1 MKNLSTPHSPHSY
14 KGGDFVSSQSA
25 NAILAKARAMYG
37 KCLKEADYQGL
48 LNCKSVT
55 EIAAYLKQRTAYSS
69 AISGMNEN
77 EIHRGQLETKLRQ
90 ELYFD
95 LFALSRYAHE
105 DTLAF
110 SDFVISK
117 MEIEQIIKCL
127 MLVNIGKPEEY
138 VYSMPL
144 SLDKFAKISLEALA
158 GVRSYSDM
166 LDALKGSP
174 YYSVLLQFSPKDN
187 ERINITYIEIAL
199 ENKSYEKAIETI
211 QNGKHKSDKKELLDI
226 FSSMLDIENM
236 SRIIRLKKYYGFS
249 EEEIMPMLIP
259 YGRLSQKMLSE
270 LCKAENVDKIFD
282 ILKNTY
288 IGRLISKLRY
298 NEQNQMADVMI
309 YNYCCHHLR
318 LSPNPTIVMISYIYL
333 REIELKNIVN
343 LIEAARYS
351 LPADEKAKLL
361 IK

>member
-1 MKNLSTPHSPHSY
+1 M
-14 KGGDFVSSQSA
+14 SSQSA

-144 SLDKFAKISLEALA
+144 SLRERL
-158 GVRSYSDM
+158 
-166 LDALKGSP
+166 
-174 YYSVLLQFSPKDN
+174 FS
-187 ERINITYIEIAL
+187 
-199 ENKSYEKAIETI
+199 
-211 QNGKHKSDKKELLDI
+211 
-226 FSSMLDIENM
+226 
-236 SRIIRLKKYYGFS
+236 
-249 EEEIMPMLIP
+249 
-259 YGRLSQKMLSE
+259 
-270 LCKAENVDKIFD
+270 
-282 ILKNTY
+282 
-288 IGRLISKLRY
+288 
-298 NEQNQMADVMI
+298 
-309 YNYCCHHLR
+309 
-318 LSPNPTIVMISYIYL
+318 
-333 REIELKNIVN
+333 
-343 LIEAARYS
+343 
-351 LPADEKAKLL
+351 
-361 IK
+361 

>member
-1 MKNLSTPHSPHSY
+1 M
-14 KGGDFVSSQSA
+14 SSQSA

-77 EIHRGQLETKLRQ
+77 EMHRGQLETKLRQ

-259 YGRLSQKMLSE
+259 YGRLSPKMLSE
-270 LCKAENVDKIFD
+270 LCKADNVDNIFD
-282 ILKNTY
+282 ILKN
-288 IGRLISKLRY
+288 IS
-298 NEQNQMADVMI
+298 A
-309 YNYCCHHLR
+309 
-318 LSPNPTIVMISYIYL
+318 
-333 REIELKNIVN
+333 
-343 LIEAARYS
+343 
-351 LPADEKAKLL
+351 
-361 IK
+361 